1 MILGRSTALWIALL
15 AAVLNVAV
23 LVFNVGLTVI
33 QIGAID
39 GLGLVIIG
47 IIANTEVTGSPV
59 GRGARM
65 TGSLFGRK
73 S

>member
-1 MILGRSTALWIALL
+1 MILGRATTLWIALIG
-15 AAVLNVAV
+15 AVLNVAV
-23 LVFNVGLTVI
+23 LVFNVGLTAI

-47 IIANTEVTGSPV
+47 IIANSEVTGSAL
-59 GRGARM
+59 GRGARL